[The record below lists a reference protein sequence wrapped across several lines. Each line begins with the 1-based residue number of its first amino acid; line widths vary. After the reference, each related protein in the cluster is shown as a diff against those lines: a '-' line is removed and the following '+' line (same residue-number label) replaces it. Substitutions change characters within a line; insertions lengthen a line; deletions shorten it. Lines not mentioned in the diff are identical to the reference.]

1 VASVV
6 FTGLWSGLLLM
17 LTTVLHPVMESM
29 DGRGFARFL
38 HQFLPPARKAVS
50 NYVAV
55 LGMLFASLIALVA
68 LASGSGGTPL
78 ALTAIGFALVVAGPL
93 LVSNRLAEPL
103 YDVMLAWDPDAPP
116 VGLGSHAGAL
126 LRDQLDP
133 VGLHLGRVRSVP
145 RRAGGPARLDVPALR
160 SDYPTE

>member
-1 VASVV
+1 LSLEAWALVASVV

-103 YDVMLAWDPDAPP
+103 YDVMLAWDQDAPP
-116 VGLGSHAGAL
+116 ADWEATRAHYFAINWIRSGCTWAAFGLFLAAL
-126 LRDQLDP
+126 VVLLD
-133 VGLHLGRVRSVP
+133 
-145 RRAGGPARLDVPALR
+145 
-160 SDYPTE
+160 

>member
-1 VASVV
+1 MSVEAWALVASVV
-6 FTGLWSGLLLM
+6 FAGLWSGLLLM
-17 LTTVLHPVMESM
+17 LTTVLHPVMEPM
-29 DGRGFARFL
+29 DGRGFALFL

-55 LGMLFASLIALVA
+55 LGMLFSSVIAVVA

-116 VGLGSHAGAL
+116 ADWEAT
-126 LRDQLDP
+126 
-133 VGLHLGRVRSVP
+133 
-145 RRAGGPARLDVPALR
+145 RARYFAINWLR
-160 SDYPTE
+160 SLSTWTAFGLFLAALVLLLE